1 MFVNTNTCFQPYH
14 CTFTAKY
21 YNISPVQSTHCKYA
35 IEKSEKSE
43 ALLMPCKTIVT
54 PSFYFV
60 TYIRLTFIYSH
71 TLLHYRQ
78 TCPCPFTHAF
88 TIKCI
93 HSRTQTKLTFIDSV
107 LLSFCPSVLL
117 TCSMDRYI
125 YRDDKSAQC
134 PSNVT
139 FQKKANTTY
148 INPFL

>member
-21 YNISPVQSTHCKYA
+21 YNISPVQSTHFKNA

-43 ALLMPCKTIVT
+43 ALLITCKTIVT

-60 TYIRLTFIYSH
+60 TYIRLTFIHSH
-71 TLLHYRQ
+71 ILLHYRQ

-93 HSRTQTKLTFIDSV
+93 HSRTQTKLTFMASV
-107 LLSFCPSVLL
+107 ILSFCPSVLL

-125 YRDDKSAQC
+125 
-134 PSNVT
+134 
-139 FQKKANTTY
+139 
-148 INPFL
+148 

>member
-14 CTFTAKY
+14 CTFTANY

-60 TYIRLTFIYSH
+60 TYIRLTFIHSH
-71 TLLHYRQ
+71 TLLHYWQ

-88 TIKCI
+88 KIKCI

-139 FQKKANTTY
+139 FQNTANTTY